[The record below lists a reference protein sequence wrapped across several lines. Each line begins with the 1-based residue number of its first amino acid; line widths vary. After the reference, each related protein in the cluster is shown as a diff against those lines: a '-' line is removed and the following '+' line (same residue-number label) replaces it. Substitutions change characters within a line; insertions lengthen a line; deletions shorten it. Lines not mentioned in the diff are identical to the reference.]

1 VLNKL
6 FFTVFVLAFLLFA
19 CKGENNMEN
28 IKSIIK
34 NVKQEVA
41 PDKRTAIFDVHYSVE
56 NNKLKLSGETTEPEA
71 LVKLN
76 KSLAELGMQ
85 IENDIKMLPDEN
97 LGDKHFGIINL
108 SVANIRSK
116 PSHPAELATQSLLG
130 TSVNVLKKDDGWY
143 QIQTP
148 DKYISWVDDDA
159 LAIVDKNELQSWKDA
174 KKIVY
179 TKTYGH
185 VFSKANSQSE
195 KVSDILVGDLL
206 KNISEEGK
214 YLKVE
219 YPDGREGFVEKE
231 NCLDYTQWANDSVV
245 TGESIISSASEY
257 LGLPYLW
264 GGTSSKGFD
273 CSGFTKT
280 VYFQHG
286 VILPRDASQQVLVG
300 ELVNTDQNFDELQK
314 GDLLFFGRKKTET
327 DTERVTHVAIY
338 LGNNEYIHAAGRV
351 RINSLE
357 KKSEIFNQY
366 RLNTF
371 IRAKRMIGNY
381 NKGENLVVNNSF
393 YN

>member
-1 VLNKL
+1 M
-6 FFTVFVLAFLLFA
+6 FLLFA
-19 CKGENNMEN
+19 CEGEKNMDN
-28 IKSIIK
+28 IKTIIE

-41 PDKRTAIFDVHYSVE
+41 PDKRTAIFDVDYLAE
-56 NNKLKLSGETTEPEA
+56 NNKIKLSGETTEPEA
-71 LVKLN
+71 LEKLN
-76 KSLAELGMQ
+76 KSLAELGME
-85 IENDIKMLPDEN
+85 IENNVKVLPDEN

-130 TSVNVLKKDDGWY
+130 TCVNVLKKDDGWY

-159 LAIVDKNELQSWKDA
+159 LAIVDENESQSWKDA

-179 TKTYGH
+179 TKAYGQ
-185 VFSKANSQSE
+185 VFSKTNLQGQ
-195 KVSDILVGDLL
+195 KVSDIVIGDLL
-206 KNISEEGK
+206 KNISEEGQ

-219 YPDGREGFVEKE
+219 YPDGREGFVKKE
-231 NCLDYTQWANDSVV
+231 NCLDYNKWASDSVA
-245 TGESIISSASEY
+245 TGGKIISSASEY

-300 ELVNTDQNFDELQK
+300 ELVNTDQNFNGLQK

-327 DTERVTHVAIY
+327 ERERVSHVAIY
-338 LGNNEYIHAAGRV
+338 LGDNKYIHAAGRV
-351 RINSLE
+351 RINSLD

-371 IRAKRMIGNY
+371 IRAKRMIGSY
-381 NKGENLVVNNSF
+381 NKGENLV
-393 YN
+393 